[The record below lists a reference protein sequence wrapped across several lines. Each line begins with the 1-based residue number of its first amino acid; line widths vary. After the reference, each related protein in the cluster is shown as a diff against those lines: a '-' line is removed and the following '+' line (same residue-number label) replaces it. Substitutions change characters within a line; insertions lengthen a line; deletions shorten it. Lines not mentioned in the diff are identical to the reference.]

1 MATRIKPTAAQPTDH
16 AAVALWYC
24 ENVLS
29 GAVPAG
35 KRVHQACRRHLN
47 DLKNKSW
54 RYKFDS
60 ERGARVCRFIE
71 FLPHTKGKWA
81 AKKEKIKLQPWQ
93 CFLIV
98 VLFGWVDK
106 KTGLRRFRVAYWE
119 IPRKNG
125 KSILAAGIG
134 LYMAFADGE
143 FGAEVYCGADTERQA
158 WEVFKPARLMM
169 TRADAFAAAMGV
181 EVRAKALICEQDES
195 KFEPVIG
202 NPGDGASPS
211 CAIIDEFHE
220 HDTPAL
226 YDTMETGMGAREQP
240 LILVIT
246 TAGYN
251 SAGPC
256 HAKHDEV
263 CKILEGAAE
272 DHETF
277 GCIFSCDP
285 GDPWESPATLRKANP
300 NFGVSV
306 DGEFL
311 ERQQRLAMQNPIQQN
326 KFKTKHLNVW
336 TNVLAGIMDMEQWAK
351 CKDDMLDEEELHGED
366 CWNAGDFASKLD
378 MCTNQRLYRRLD
390 PHTSKPHYY
399 LFGRYWLPEAA
410 IEQAGPNYA
419 HYNKWVAEGWL
430 TQTDGATIDFDVI
443 TEEILADIKASEASE
458 FIFDPFTG
466 LPIVKGLLDAS
477 ITCIEF
483 TQNPQ
488 NFAVPIDELQA
499 AVKDGRFHH
508 DGNPI
513 TTWCFSNTV
522 GRPAKKGLVSPVK
535 QKGKDHQKID
545 GFVAVAM
552 AMSRAAAGEMSNGM
566 DEALR
571 NPIISR

>member
-1 MATRIKPTAAQPTDH
+1 MATRIKPTAAQPVDH
-16 AAVALWYC
+16 AAAALWYC

-47 DLKNKSW
+47 DLKNKTC

-60 ERGARVCRFIE
+60 EKGARVCRFIE

-143 FGAEVYCGADTERQA
+143 FGAEVYSGATTEAQA
-158 WEVFKPARLMM
+158 WEIFRPARLMM
-169 TRADAFAAAMGV
+169 MREQAFAAALGV
-181 EVRAKALICEQDES
+181 EVRAKAMVCEQDES
-195 KFEPVIG
+195 RFNPIIG
-202 NPGDGASPS
+202 NPGDGSSPS
-211 CAIIDEFHE
+211 CALIDEFHE
-220 HDTPAL
+220 HDTPDM

-240 LILVIT
+240 LILVVT

-251 SAGPC
+251 IAGPC

-263 CKILEGAAE
+263 CKILEGATE
-272 DHETF
+272 DDETF
-277 GCIFSCDP
+277 AVIFSADP
-285 GDPWESPATLRKANP
+285 EDRWESPATLRKANP

-311 ERQQRLAMQNPIQQN
+311 ERQQKLAMQNPIQQN
-326 KFKTKHLNVW
+326 KFKTKHLNIW

-351 CKDDMLDEEELHGED
+351 CKDGMLEEEELQGED
-366 CWNAGDFASKLD
+366 CWTAGDFASKVD
-378 MCTNQRLYRRLD
+378 MCTEQRLYRRLD
-390 PHTSKPHYY
+390 VTTQKPHYY
-399 LFGRYWLPEAA
+399 LFGRYWLPEAQ
-410 IEQAGPNYA
+410 IEAAGPNYA
-419 HYNKWVAEGWL
+419 HYNKWVKEGWL
-430 TQTDGATIDFDVI
+430 IQTDGATIDFETI
-443 TEEILADIKASEASE
+443 TDAILADMKASQSQE
-458 FIFDPFTG
+458 FIYAPFTA
-466 LPIVKGLLDAS
+466 LPIVQGLLLEGV
-477 ITCIEF
+477 TCIEF

-552 AMSRAAAGEMSNGM
+552 AMSRAAGGEISNGM
-566 DEALR
+566 DEALA